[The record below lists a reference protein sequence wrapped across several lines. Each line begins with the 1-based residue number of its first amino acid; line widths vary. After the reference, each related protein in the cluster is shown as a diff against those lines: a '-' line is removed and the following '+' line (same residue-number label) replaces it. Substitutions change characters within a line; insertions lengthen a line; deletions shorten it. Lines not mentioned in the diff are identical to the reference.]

1 MTMHFSSLNSTLDF
15 IARPRPRM
23 CGTTRNVYWLFSFFF
38 SPTKTQL
45 AGRPPPSPPKIPIP
59 MSTPFPSQNT
69 HPMLSFSPLSSPLG
83 ILCHNQLIPP
93 KRVSFFDKKKKRI
106 MKKELVGGTYFVEDE
121 GENGMRRDPQEMGGC
136 ACEQR
141 VSRQPQCALRNEGGN
156 KKKKNTP
163 LYHPAIPSALN
174 VFQRQSKGFV

>member
-1 MTMHFSSLNSTLDF
+1 MTMHFSSLSSTLDF

-23 CGTTRNVYWLFSFFF
+23 CGTTRNVYWLFFFFF

-93 KRVSFFDKKKKRI
+93 KRVSFFDKKKTDNEKR
-106 MKKELVGGTYFVEDE
+106 VGRGDV
-121 GENGMRRDPQEMGGC
+121 
-136 ACEQR
+136 
-141 VSRQPQCALRNEGGN
+141 LR
-156 KKKKNTP
+156 
-163 LYHPAIPSALN
+163 
-174 VFQRQSKGFV
+174 

>member
-1 MTMHFSSLNSTLDF
+1 
-15 IARPRPRM
+15 
-23 CGTTRNVYWLFSFFF
+23 
-38 SPTKTQL
+38 
-45 AGRPPPSPPKIPIP
+45 
-59 MSTPFPSQNT
+59 
-69 HPMLSFSPLSSPLG
+69 
-83 ILCHNQLIPP
+83 
-93 KRVSFFDKKKKRI
+93 

-156 KKKKNTP
+156 KKKKKNTP